1 MSNQNPEK
9 TEDNNQFDINESS
22 YKTSHTA
29 VRKARRFALQ
39 GLYEWL
45 MTDHRFEQMGEAQ
58 WKANAPHDIAART
71 RATNAMHTV
80 HLGYYHTLMRDIPQ
94 QIDELEALIRPYLD
108 RDISKIDMVEHAVLL
123 IGAYELQHSL
133 HIPYKVVLDEA
144 MKLNTHFG
152 ATDAH
157 KLINAV
163 MDKLAAQ
170 LREVEVNADNN
181 SGYKRSKQ
189 QQQQQQVVEQDAQSP
204 QHATDTVATPTVDP
218 SAERTE
224 KPIDQA
230 VSSRTRISLKSKKD
244 K

>member
-1 MSNQNPEK
+1 MSNQNPAQ
-9 TEDNNQFDINESS
+9 TEENNQFDINESS
-22 YKTSHTA
+22 YKTSHAA

-58 WKANAPHDIAART
+58 WKANPPHDIAART

-94 QIDELEALIRPYLD
+94 QIDELEALIKPYLD
-108 RDISKIDMVEHAVLL
+108 REISKIDMVEHAVLL

-170 LREVEVNADNN
+170 LREVEVQADIGGGYKQKQKQASASKAQDAADAAEASTDSVDVDKVTADNAQD
-181 SGYKRSKQ
+181 G
-189 QQQQQQVVEQDAQSP
+189 EQKAQ
-204 QHATDTVATPTVDP
+204 A
-218 SAERTE
+218 
-224 KPIDQA
+224 KP
-230 VSSRTRISLKSKKD
+230 RLSLKSKKD
-244 K
+244 A